1 MNLSGRVV
9 APVAALSLLLLLGAC
24 MTVADTETA
33 ADMTAVPAE
42 TSPGI
47 ASIRQAPRYRLP
59 FEDNPARLEGLSDQQ
74 VTSIFGEPGFRRKD
88 KPAEVWRYRS
98 AGCIL
103 DVFLYPE
110 GQNFRV
116 AHAEVRDSATD
127 SVPNHCLTSIVD
139 QRNS

>member
-1 MNLSGRVV
+1 MNHYGRAAVSFV
-9 APVAALSLLLLLGAC
+9 APSFLLLLSACITADDTLVGA
-24 MTVADTETA
+24 DITA
-33 ADMTAVPAE
+33 MPAE
-42 TSPGI
+42 ATPGI

-59 FEDNPARLEGLSDQQ
+59 FEDNPARLEGLSDRQ

-98 AGCIL
+98 TGCIL

-110 GQNFRV
+110 GQDFRV
-116 AHAEVRDSATD
+116 AHAEVRESRTD
-127 SVPNHCLTSIVD
+127 NIPNHCLTSIVD